1 MNARL
6 RTLLALSAPLCV
18 WSQALTPVWV
28 ETGENGQAIARVVVN
43 QAADCGALL
52 IDVDGASQM
61 MTLRTPVPDGLKPA
75 CELALPAG
83 ARRATAKTSN
93 GTQTLPVPHPDPAH
107 VVVLGD
113 TGCRIKGARVQDCN
127 DPAHWPFAQVAG
139 GAAASKPDLV
149 IHVGDYLY
157 REDPC
162 PAGKQKECGGVSGA
176 AAPAGDNWNAWNA
189 DFFAPA
195 AKLLAA
201 APWAVARGNHED
213 CRRSW
218 RGWFYYLDPRPWPL
232 SQSTTPGCLTYS
244 PPYLVKLGKF
254 ELLMLD
260 SAAVNENVADPA
272 QVSEFAAQLGSLAP
286 SNAWLV
292 DHHPFWGFRTD
303 ENGGQAAP
311 APISAPLSAAWDR
324 AFPGGRP
331 SGITM
336 ILSGHVHL
344 FELLNFD
351 TRPPQLVAG
360 DGGTMLAGALPQ
372 SLDGIAVEGGAMVSG
387 QSRHEFGYTVLRRSG
402 SKWKLSLTNAQ
413 GHTLAACTIDKQHA
427 ACP

>member
-1 MNARL
+1 VKLVRL
-6 RTLLALSAPLCV
+6 ILALSSSLCA
-18 WSQALTPVWV
+18 QTLTPVWV
-28 ETGENGQAIARVVVN
+28 ETGENGQAMARVVVN
-43 QAADCGALL
+43 QAADCPAIVLSGD
-52 IDVDGASQM
+52 IDGGSRA
-61 MTLRTPVPDGLKPA
+61 MTLRSPVPDGLKPA
-75 CELALPAG
+75 CELALPAT
-83 ARRATAKTSN
+83 ARRAIAKTSSGN
-93 GTQTLPVPHPDPAH
+93 QTVPLPRNDPAR
-107 VVVLGD
+107 VIVLGD

-127 DPAHWPFAQVAG
+127 DPALWPFAQVAAS
-139 GAAASKPDLV
+139 AAASKPDLV

-162 PAGKQKECGGVSGA
+162 PVGKQKECGGSLPGA

-201 APWAVARGNHED
+201 APWAFARGNHED

-218 RGWFYYLDPRPWPL
+218 RGWFYYLDPRPWPV
-232 SQSTTPGCLTYS
+232 SGCLTYS
-244 PPYLVKLGKF
+244 PPYLVRLGKF
-254 ELLMLD
+254 ELFMLD
-260 SAAVNENVADPA
+260 SAAVNEDVAGPA
-272 QVSEFAAQLGSLAP
+272 QVSEFAAQLAALAP

-292 DHHPFWGFRTD
+292 DHHPFWGFKTD
-303 ENGGQAAP
+303 ENGGKIAP
-311 APISAPLSAAWDR
+311 VPISAPLSAAWDR
-324 AFPGGRP
+324 AKP

-372 SLDGIAVEGGAMVSG
+372 SLNGISVEGGAMVSG
-387 QSRHEFGYTVLRRSG
+387 QSRHEFGYTVLERSG
-402 SKWKLSLTNAQ
+402 PEGSRVKWKLSLTNAQ
-413 GHTLAACTIDKQHA
+413 GHALASCSIEKNRAACK
-427 ACP
+427 